1 MRDRDVD
8 PRALDP
14 VSLPLYA
21 TQSRDL
27 GLQLMDANTS
37 TSGEHDVDALLS
49 YLGRWLA
56 DYAGPPELVVGL
68 ERGSERSD
76 CAVGWLTAEGPAAF
90 GHLTLWDSGDVAI
103 EVYDDDTAEFL
114 LRSRGRVTTVAEL
127 AAHLCAFVVSCAPV
141 ARTRVVM
148 NVGDNVGPAAIG
160 ATPSIQRRLHR

>member
-1 MRDRDVD
+1 
-8 PRALDP
+8 
-14 VSLPLYA
+14 
-21 TQSRDL
+21 
-27 GLQLMDANTS
+27 MDANTS